1 MVDSTVSEVRQEL
14 DSRPMGSF
22 QMMAVAM
29 CCALNMLDGFDVM
42 VMPFAASS
50 VADEWQLTP
59 TFLGIMLTAALFGM
73 AVGSLTIAPM
83 GDRLGRRKLVLVCLA
98 LVTLGMMA
106 SSQAMHGE
114 HLVLYRFLTGLGIG
128 GMLATL
134 NTLVSEFSNRSK
146 RGLCISV
153 LQSSFPLG
161 AILGGLISVYLV
173 SNFGWRAL
181 FLFGAVASA
190 CMMPLVYWKLPESLD
205 FLLSHQSESALSE
218 IKRLGG
224 KMGLSEENF
233 SGPHENAYQS
243 NGLKAILVEPF
254 KRSTY
259 SIWTGFFCLMFAFYY
274 VVSWTSKLLVDAG
287 LSTAQGISANIY
299 IMTGGIIG
307 SVILGLLTQRYD
319 VTKLTSTYLLLCVVA
334 MAVFGLADLELV
346 GLLISASFMGFFLI
360 GAMIGLY
367 TIAPDLY
374 PSTHRATGMG
384 WAIGVG
390 RIGAIISPFFGG
402 VLLDL
407 GLVSDQVIII
417 FSLPLIVAAYTVKTI
432 KF

>member
-1 MVDSTVSEVRQEL
+1 
-14 DSRPMGSF
+14 
-22 QMMAVAM
+22 
-29 CCALNMLDGFDVM
+29 
-42 VMPFAASS
+42 
-50 VADEWQLTP
+50 
-59 TFLGIMLTAALFGM
+59 
-73 AVGSLTIAPM
+73 
-83 GDRLGRRKLVLVCLA
+83 
-98 LVTLGMMA
+98 
-106 SSQAMHGE
+106 
-114 HLVLYRFLTGLGIG
+114 
-128 GMLATL
+128 
-134 NTLVSEFSNRSK
+134 
-146 RGLCISV
+146 
-153 LQSSFPLG
+153 
-161 AILGGLISVYLV
+161 
-173 SNFGWRAL
+173 
-181 FLFGAVASA
+181 
-190 CMMPLVYWKLPESLD
+190 
-205 FLLSHQSESALSE
+205 
-218 IKRLGG
+218 
-224 KMGLSEENF
+224 
-233 SGPHENAYQS
+233 
-243 NGLKAILVEPF
+243 
-254 KRSTY
+254 
-259 SIWTGFFCLMFAFYY
+259 MFAFYY